1 VDAGQQFP
9 PLPGEPVPWAD
20 QPGVL
25 PRAGAGADRDRVD
38 GRRAGLRQSADG
50 QVAGGDLLASG
61 RLGDDRPD
69 VLQADRFAGH
79 GTVAAGFVD
88 VPLGLEEP
96 GERRADD
103 LDAGQPL

>member
-1 VDAGQQFP
+1 
-9 PLPGEPVPWAD
+9 VPAPCAD

-25 PRAGAGADRDRVD
+25 PRAGADADLYRVD
-38 GRRAGLRQSADG
+38 GRRARPGHSPDG